1 MSEFEFVFT
10 LFGLVL
16 GLALAEIFGG
26 LRTAI
31 QSRRKIRIGVLTP
44 LLGLIVAFDLVSF
57 WLAFWYVGEAIPAN
71 SISMIGGLVITGVY
85 YLVAGLVFPGDPAE
99 WPDYDSYFFGH
110 KQLVFGGIVLC
121 NALGMAGQSAT
132 GAYDPFATL
141 FSTFA
146 TLSFFALM
154 ILAIWLPGR
163 RANVA
168 LLAFIAAMY
177 PVFSIADLLV
187 SRAAT

>member
-1 MSEFEFVFT
+1 MSDFEFVFT

-44 LLGLIVAFDLVSF
+44 LLGTIVAFDLVSF
-57 WLAFWYVGEAIPAN
+57 WLAFWDIRDAIPT
-71 SISMIGGLVITGVY
+71 ILVSMLGGLVVTGLY

-99 WPDYDSYFFGH
+99 WPDYDLYYFEH
-110 KQLVFGGIVLC
+110 KKLVFGGIALV

-132 GAYDPFATL
+132 GAYNPFASA
-141 FSTFA
+141 FSTAA
-146 TLSFFALM
+146 TLLFFAL
-154 ILAIWLPGR
+154 ILLAVWIPGR
-163 RANVA
+163 RANIA
-168 LLAFIAAMY
+168 LLALIAAMY
-177 PVFSIADLLV
+177 PAWGLAYLLIGPDG
-187 SRAAT
+187 